1 MTDPPE
7 YFDAHTKMCEQK
19 CKNKTMLADFA
30 LKKQHSHK
38 GNKDI

>member
-19 CKNKTMLADFA
+19 CKNKTSADFA